1 MPLSNTRPVA
11 SRSPRRSS
19 SGRNSAPVARFVERQ
34 IEDPNGIVQTVQVH
48 IGESPLLWLRARGY
62 LSERLYLAGDRLRED
77 WEIAGLGPRVTM
89 VWDAAP
95 MSRGRNRTAPG
106 GVEPQGRQL
115 SACQRFDAAID
126 HAGPGLSD
134 ILWRVVCAGEGLS
147 IAEKA
152 LGWPKRAAK
161 LVLGFALE
169 RVADY
174 YRIA

>member
-1 MPLSNTRPVA
+1 MSLSNTRPVA
-11 SRSPRRSS
+11 SRTSRSS
-19 SGRNSAPVARFVERQ
+19 SSDQNSAPVGRFVERQ
-34 IEDPNGIVQTVQVH
+34 IEDPNGLMQTVQVH

-77 WEIAGLGPRVTM
+77 WETAGLGARVTM

-95 MSRGRNRTAPG
+95 MSRGRKGSAPG
-106 GVEPQGRQL
+106 NVEPHGRQL
-115 SACQRFDAAID
+115 SARQRFDAAIG

-147 IAEKA
+147 VAEQA

-174 YRIA
+174 YRIT